1 MASASVPD
9 ISGFIHAART
19 FLVRQAGLL
28 DATLELE
35 SFEEKG
41 SHIIIVFRHFS
52 FLYGYSKWAVEMDR
66 TTGTVLK
73 FDKQI
78 QRGQLKVQR

>member
-35 SFEEKG
+35 SFQEKENL
-41 SHIIIVFRHFS
+41 IVIVFRHYS
-52 FLYGYSKWAVEMDR
+52 FLYGPSRWTVDMDR
-66 TTGTVLK
+66 ISGKVVK

-78 QRGQLKVQR
+78 EKARRNP